1 MAYGSAMTHQPTTD
15 YLTLAQYAQA
25 LGKSTRTIQRWLD
38 AGVIA
43 SDLKLPGPT
52 GPHLFKADRV
62 EIDKAVS

>member
-1 MAYGSAMTHQPTTD
+1 MTQPPTTE

-25 LGKSTRTIQRWLD
+25 LGKSPRTIQRWLD

-52 GPHLFKADRV
+52 GAHLFKAERV

>member
-1 MAYGSAMTHQPTTD
+1 MASDQSTTE

-25 LGKSTRTIQRWLD
+25 LGKSNRTIQRWLD

-52 GPHLFKADRV
+52 GAHLFKAERV

>member
-1 MAYGSAMTHQPTTD
+1 MTHQPTTD

-52 GPHLFKADRV
+52 GAHLFRRDRP
-62 EIDKAVS
+62 ELQAAEAAS